1 MAARSVS
8 RLPDASSSYLL
19 LTCSAHHRDRFPTP
33 RPSSTLTEFEPVPT
47 VHDAELAVAADESE
61 TESLVEDDCRTIL
74 VVHAQLV
81 GWHSGVQHGLAK
93 SGHELPADAGATTL
107 RGDRQVGQLGLP
119 RVVGPFV
126 GAMAAWEDEPQR

>member
-8 RLPDASSSYLL
+8 RLLVASSSYLL
-19 LTCSAHHRDRFPTP
+19 LTCSAHHRDRFHTR

-61 TESLVEDDCRTIL
+61 TKSLVEDDCRLIL

-81 GWHSGVQHGLAK
+81 GLHSRVQHGFSK
-93 SGHELPADAGATTL
+93 GVHELPADAGATHL
-107 RGDRQVGQLGLP
+107 
-119 RVVGPFV
+119 
-126 GAMAAWEDEPQR
+126 